1 MTPLPPSERF
11 YKPYGGINVAAQDRK
26 ERFAEVN
33 DFVRSR
39 QDGWLTSI
47 PGKRVVT
54 MDVLPGSP
62 LPDEL
67 RKMGY
72 ALEAEGEGQRLI
84 RTRLVRHLRLVPMVR
99 SCP

>member
-1 MTPLPPSERF
+1 MSPVPPSERF
-11 YKPYGGINVAAQDRK
+11 YKPYGINVEAQDRK
-26 ERFAEVN
+26 ARFAEVN

-54 MDVLPGSP
+54 MDVLPGSTIP
-62 LPDEL
+62 SEL

-72 ALEAEGEGQRLI
+72 ALEADGEGQRLI
-84 RTRLVRHLRLVPMVR
+84 PHAISRAFGI
-99 SCP
+99 